1 MKTNGRSPTHK
12 ATRPRWCKTVAKYA
26 RADLRKATWQIID
39 TFVPYFVLLAIM
51 IYTVK
56 RGYPYWITLAL
67 CIPTAAMLTRIF
79 IIFHDCCHKSFF
91 TSRRANTIFGYI
103 TGIVTLTPY
112 EDWWHAHARHH
123 ATFGDLD
130 RRGVGD
136 IWTLTADEYKTASPL
151 KRLAYWLYRNPL
163 VMFGLGPSFLFFA
176 SFRYPQKGAGKRQR
190 TSVIVTD
197 IAILVIIITA
207 GVTIGL
213 RTYLLA
219 QLPCMIVA
227 ATAGI
232 WLFYVQHQ
240 FEGVRWA
247 RHEDWDRIRAAL
259 EGSSYYK
266 LPRVL
271 QWVTCNIGFHHVHH
285 IDPRIPN
292 YNLQRC
298 YDEVIDLQKVK
309 PLTIRRSL
317 KSLRMN
323 LWDEQQQKLVS
334 FRSLR

>member
-1 MKTNGRSPTHK
+1 M
-12 ATRPRWCKTVAKYA
+12 
-26 RADLRKATWQIID
+26 QIIG
-39 TFVPYFVLLAIM
+39 TLVPYLALLAIM

-79 IIFHDCCHKSFF
+79 IIFHDCCHKSLFA
-91 TSRRANTIFGYI
+91 SRRANTIFGYI

-112 EDWWHAHARHH
+112 EDWWHAHAQHH

-136 IWTLTADEYKTASPL
+136 IWTLTAGEYKTTSPL

-190 TSVIVTD
+190 TSVIVTNL
-197 IAILVIIITA
+197 AILVIIITA
-207 GVTIGL
+207 RVTIGL

-219 QLPCMIVA
+219 QLPPMIVA

-247 RHEDWDRIRAAL
+247 RHEDWDPIQAAL
-259 EGSSYYK
+259 QGSSYYK
-266 LPRVL
+266 LPKVL

-298 YDEVIDLQKVK
+298 YDEVTDLQEVK
-309 PLTIRRSL
+309 PLTLRRSL

-334 FRSLR
+334 FHSLRCGSI